1 MWHYIGE
8 GACCTTTCLYWVIF
22 LSLGVDDR
30 KLKFMKTDFDVA
42 NKSLHWKHRLQ
53 TLNTRVATNV
63 PCKTVTLIY
72 NKIWAQQSPGH
83 FSKIGLSLPT
93 THSTNPDCMVIKTKR
108 SKRKQNCTSRC
119 CAKHL
124 FFYWSPIMQFD
135 LCQNQ
140 WMAVRV
146 GYKYGALLLY
156 YAHPSLS
163 VYGGKIF
170 CSKSFIF
177 HWDTIQ

>member
-1 MWHYIGE
+1 M
-8 GACCTTTCLYWVIF
+8 IF

-53 TLNTRVATNV
+53 TLNTVVATNV
-63 PCKTVTLIY
+63 PGKTVTLIY

-83 FSKIGLSLPT
+83 FSNIGLSLPT
-93 THSTNPDCMVIKTKR
+93 THSSNPDCMVIKIKR
-108 SKRKQNCTSRC
+108 SKRKENCTSWG

-146 GYKYGALLLY
+146 GYKYMVHYYCITHILHCLY
-156 YAHPSLS
+156 MVATFYVANPLS
-163 VYGGKIF
+163 SIELQYNNYLQF
-170 CSKSFIF
+170 FF
-177 HWDTIQ
+177 